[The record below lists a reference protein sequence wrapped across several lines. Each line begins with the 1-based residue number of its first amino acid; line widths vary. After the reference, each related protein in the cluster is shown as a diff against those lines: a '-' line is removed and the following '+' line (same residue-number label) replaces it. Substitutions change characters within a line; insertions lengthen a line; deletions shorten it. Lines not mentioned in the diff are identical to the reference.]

1 MFRASAGSSQI
12 DLFRNIEQFLREPDQ
27 KTLNAPNAWHNV
39 FLDQVTNGIPEE
51 WFRALFDE
59 ANGRPNA
66 PIRLLVAMLILK
78 EGFGWSDEQLFE
90 AVRFNLRVRRALGL
104 LNRTDEVPVEST
116 YYLFKQRWY
125 RYPVETGIHL
135 LQEVCQ
141 DLTKD
146 QAERL
151 GVVGEKLRMDSP
163 LLDSNLATC
172 TRLQVII
179 SCLQECYK
187 RLTDEQKARLSEAD
201 RARLERLCANRAS
214 QFVYALEEGTKQAW
228 LASLGERLH
237 QNAGL
242 QSSARSALIE
252 RLLLE
257 QDQIEGEEQ
266 RVVLQ
271 PAKEISADS
280 LQSPP
285 DGSSLAWQ
293 AEKPLQHTEII

>member
-1 MFRASAGSSQI
+1 
-12 DLFRNIEQFLREPDQ
+12 
-27 KTLNAPNAWHNV
+27 
-39 FLDQVTNGIPEE
+39 
-51 WFRALFDE
+51 
-59 ANGRPNA
+59 
-66 PIRLLVAMLILK
+66 
-78 EGFGWSDEQLFE
+78 
-90 AVRFNLRVRRALGL
+90 
-104 LNRTDEVPVEST
+104 
-116 YYLFKQRWY
+116 
-125 RYPVETGIHL
+125 
-135 LQEVCQ
+135 
-141 DLTKD
+141 
-146 QAERL
+146 
-151 GVVGEKLRMDSP
+151 
-163 LLDSNLATC
+163 
-172 TRLQVII
+172 
-179 SCLQECYK
+179 
-187 RLTDEQKARLSEAD
+187 
-201 RARLERLCANRAS
+201 LERLCANRAS

-293 AEKPLQHTEII
+293 AEKP